1 MESREENK
9 TDKVDLGNLYRMR
22 ANRSSNSSRVDDS
35 TAAAGATSSI
45 DMLRG
50 ENTQSPLIN
59 NIHESNQIPST

>member
-22 ANRSSNSSRVDDS
+22 ANRSSNSRVDDS
-35 TAAAGATSSI
+35 AAAAGATSSI

-50 ENTQSPLIN
+50 ENTQSPLIS
-59 NIHESNQIPST
+59 NIHESN